1 MYSKVDKVLAPVTRN
16 LKSNNQMI
24 NMVLLTLII
33 FMVLPIDQ
41 VFNTQFQGRIE
52 GFFKGLITNPIVM
65 SVMAV
70 LVYATF
76 VSGDVYMF
84 ILTLFL
90 LHRLSK
96 H

>member
-16 LKSNNQMI
+16 LKANNQMI
-24 NMVLLTLII
+24 NMVLLGLVV
-33 FMVLPIDQ
+33 FMCLPVDQ
-41 VFNTQFQGRIE
+41 VLGTSFQGRLE
-52 GFFKGLITNPIVM
+52 GMLAGLVKNPIVM
-65 SVMAV
+65 AVMAV

-76 VSGDVYMF
+76 VAGDVYMF
-84 ILTLFL
+84 VLLLFL

>member
-24 NMVLLTLII
+24 NMVLLGLVV
-33 FMVLPIDQ
+33 FMVLPIDS
-41 VFNTQFQGRIE
+41 VLGTSFQSRLE
-52 GFFKGLITNPIVM
+52 GMLAGLIKNPIVM
-65 SVMAV
+65 AVMAV

-76 VSGDVYMF
+76 VAGDVYMF
-84 ILTLFL
+84 VLLLFL